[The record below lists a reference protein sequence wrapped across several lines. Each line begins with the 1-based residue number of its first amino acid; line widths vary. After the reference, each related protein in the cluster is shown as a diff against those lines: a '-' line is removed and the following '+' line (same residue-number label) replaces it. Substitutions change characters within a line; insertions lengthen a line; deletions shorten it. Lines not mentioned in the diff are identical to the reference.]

1 MNLISKE
8 NKIYIAGSSGM
19 VGGALVRSLKEN
31 NYTNIITS
39 KRSFLNLLDFEATDE
54 WIKKIRPDVVIIA
67 AAKVGGILANN
78 NYPADFL
85 LENIKIQ
92 TNVIESAWR
101 SGVKRFLFLGSS
113 CIYPKFA
120 EQPIKEE
127 SLLSGDLEKTNQW

>member
-54 WIKKIRPDVVIIA
+54 WIKKIRPDVTTSLPQPKLEEFWQIIT
-67 AAKVGGILANN
+67 
-78 NYPADFL
+78 
-85 LENIKIQ
+85 IQ
-92 TNVIESAWR
+92 LI
-101 SGVKRFLFLGSS
+101 F
-113 CIYPKFA
+113 Y
-120 EQPIKEE
+120 
-127 SLLSGDLEKTNQW
+127 